1 MKNFQSARLARPAL
15 FAATVVWGASFVIM
29 KNSLDHMG
37 VYYLLAIRFSGA
49 ALLLALLSLF
59 LPPTVKNGDL
69 PCGGLCGLLL
79 FCAYALQTEGLKT
92 ISAGKNAFL
101 TAVDCVLVPFLV
113 WAFLGIRP
121 TFFHLIA
128 GLLGLGGIGFISLD
142 SSLSVASGDLLT
154 LGGGFF
160 FAVHVVALS
169 ALAKGRSILR
179 VTTVQFASAAG
190 LSLLFA
196 LCFDAPPQRITPQ
209 MGASLLYLCIFATA
223 MAFLCQSFGQRYL
236 SPASTSLILCT
247 EAIFSVIFS
256 FLFAAEPL
264 NSRILFGFALI
275 LLAILISEVLPRK
288 LKVRPNP
295 PKKTAKKQQNP

>member
-1 MKNFQSARLARPAL
+1 MKNFYPARLARPAL

-29 KNSLDHMG
+29 KNSLDHIG

-49 ALLLALLSLF
+49 ALLLAILSFF
-59 LPPTVKNGDL
+59 LPPIVRKGDL
-69 PCGGLCGLLL
+69 PCGGLCGLVL

-128 GLLGLGGIGFISLD
+128 ALLGLGGIGFISLD
-142 SSLSVASGDLLT
+142 SSLTLARGDLLT

-169 ALAKGRSILR
+169 ALAKGRNILR
-179 VTTVQFASAAG
+179 ITTVQFAASAG
-190 LSLLFA
+190 LSLIFA
-196 LCFDAPPQRITPQ
+196 LWFNTPPRRITPQ
-209 MGASLLYLCIFATA
+209 MAASLLYLCIFATA
-223 MAFLCQSFGQRYL
+223 LAFLCQSFGQRYL

-247 EAIFSVIFS
+247 EAIFSVVFS

-264 NSRILFGFALI
+264 NGRILLGFALI
-275 LLAILISEVLPRK
+275 LLAILISEVLPHQIRGK
-288 LKVRPNP
+288 KRENVGQNRH
-295 PKKTAKKQQNP
+295 KKT

>member
-1 MKNFQSARLARPAL
+1 MKNLSPAQLARPAL

-29 KNSLDHMG
+29 KNSLDHIG
-37 VYYLLAIRFSGA
+37 IYYLLAIRFSGA

-59 LPPTVKNGDL
+59 LPPVSQKGDL
-69 PCGGLCGLLL
+69 PCGGLCGLVL

-113 WAFLGIRP
+113 WFFLGIRP

-128 GLLGLGGIGFISLD
+128 TLLGLGGIGFISLD
-142 SSLSVASGDLLT
+142 SNLTMARGDLLT

-160 FAVHVVALS
+160 FGVHMVALS
-169 ALAKGRSILR
+169 ALARGRSILR
-179 VTTVQFASAAG
+179 ITTVQFATSAG
-190 LSLLFA
+190 LSLFFA
-196 LCFDAPPQRITPQ
+196 LCFDTPPRRITPQ
-209 MGASLLYLCIFATA
+209 MAASLLYLCIFATA
-223 MAFLCQSFGQRYL
+223 LAFLCQSFGQRYL

-264 NSRILFGFALI
+264 NGRILLGFALI
-275 LLAILISEVLPRK
+275 LLAILISEVLPHRIGDRK
-288 LKVRPNP
+288 SKAEEKNRQ
-295 PKKTAKKQQNP
+295 KKT

>member
-1 MKNFQSARLARPAL
+1 MKNFHSARFARPAL

-59 LPPTVKNGDL
+59 MPPAAKKGDV
-69 PCGGLCGLLL
+69 PCGGLCGLML

-142 SSLSVASGDLLT
+142 SSLSVARGDLLT

-179 VTTVQFASAAG
+179 VTTVQFAAAAG

-196 LCFDAPPQRITPQ
+196 LGFDSPPGHISPQ
-209 MGASLLYLCIFATA
+209 MAASLLYLCIFATA

-247 EAIFSVIFS
+247 EAIFSVVFS

-275 LLAILISEVLPRK
+275 LLAIRISEVLPNMLKTKPKPPRK
-288 LKVRPNP
+288 TSKEP
-295 PKKTAKKQQNP
+295 PHQ

>member
-1 MKNFQSARLARPAL
+1 MKNFCSPRLARPAL

-29 KNSLDHMG
+29 KNSLDHIG

-49 ALLLALLSLF
+49 ALLLAFLSLF
-59 LPPTVKNGDL
+59 LPPNTRKGDL

-128 GLLGLGGIGFISLD
+128 ALLGLGGIGFISLD
-142 SSLSVASGDLLT
+142 SSLTMARGDLLT

-179 VTTVQFASAAG
+179 VTTVQFAAAAG

-196 LCFDAPPQRITPQ
+196 LGFNQPPRHITPH

-223 MAFLCQSFGQRYL
+223 LAFLCQSFGQRYL
-236 SPASTSLILCT
+236 SPSSTSLILCT
-247 EAIFSVIFS
+247 EAIFSVFFS

-275 LLAILISEVLPRK
+275 LLAILISEVLPHQLRDK
-288 LKVRPNP
+288 KS
-295 PKKTAKKQQNP
+295 KTAAKNSQEKN

>member
-1 MKNFQSARLARPAL
+1 MKNLCFPRLARPAL

-29 KNSLDHMG
+29 KNTLDHIG
-37 VYYLLAIRFSGA
+37 IYYLLAIRFSGA

-59 LPPTVKNGDL
+59 LPPVCQKGDL
-69 PCGGLCGLLL
+69 PCGGLCGLVL

-113 WAFLGIRP
+113 WFFLGIRP

-128 GLLGLGGIGFISLD
+128 ALLGLGGIGFISLD
-142 SSLSVASGDLLT
+142 SSLTMARGDLLT

-160 FAVHVVALS
+160 FAFHVVALS
-169 ALAKGRSILR
+169 ALARGRSILR
-179 VTTVQFASAAG
+179 VTTVQFAASAG

-196 LCFDAPPQRITPQ
+196 LCFDTPPSHFSPQ
-209 MGASLLYLCIFATA
+209 TAASLLYLCIFATA
-223 MAFLCQSFGQRYL
+223 LAFLCQSFGQRYL

-247 EAIFSVIFS
+247 EAIFSVVFS
-256 FLFAAEPL
+256 FFFAAEPL
-264 NSRILFGFALI
+264 NGRILLGFALI
-275 LLAILISEVLPRK
+275 LLAILISEVLPHRITDK
-288 LKVRPNP
+288 KSKTAEKDRQ
-295 PKKTAKKQQNP
+295 KKT